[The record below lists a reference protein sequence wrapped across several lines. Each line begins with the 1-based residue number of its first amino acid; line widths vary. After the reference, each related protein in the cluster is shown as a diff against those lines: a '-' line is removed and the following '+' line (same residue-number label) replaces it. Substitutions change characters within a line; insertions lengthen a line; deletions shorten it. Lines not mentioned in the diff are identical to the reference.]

1 MESANPK
8 SWLKVY
14 PLSPSST
21 VVGLGGEVKQE
32 ESLRVQLSHCPL
44 PLSQCKPSRGRKRGI
59 CWCVDKYGMKL
70 PGMEYVDGDFQC
82 HAFDSSNV
90 E

>member
-1 MESANPK
+1 MVLGSQSVLGQGRQGAEP
-8 SWLKVY
+8 
-14 PLSPSST
+14 PGGQPPSPP
-21 VVGLGGEVKQE
+21 V
-32 ESLRVQLSHCPL
+32 PL
-44 PLSQCKPSRGRKRGI
+44 PSPLPQCKPSRGRKRGI

-82 HAFDSSNV
+82 HTFDSSNV

>member
-1 MESANPK
+1 M
-8 SWLKVY
+8 
-14 PLSPSST
+14 
-21 VVGLGGEVKQE
+21 GGEVRQE

-44 PLSQCKPSRGRKRGI
+44 LLSQCKPSRGRKRGI

>member
-1 MESANPK
+1 MRESCLGVEK
-8 SWLKVY
+8 RQDREEQ
-14 PLSPSST
+14 SPR
-21 VVGLGGEVKQE
+21 VRCPH
-32 ESLRVQLSHCPL
+32 SLLLYSP
-44 PLSQCKPSRGRKRGI
+44 QCKPSRGRKRGI

-82 HAFDSSNV
+82 HTFDSSNV